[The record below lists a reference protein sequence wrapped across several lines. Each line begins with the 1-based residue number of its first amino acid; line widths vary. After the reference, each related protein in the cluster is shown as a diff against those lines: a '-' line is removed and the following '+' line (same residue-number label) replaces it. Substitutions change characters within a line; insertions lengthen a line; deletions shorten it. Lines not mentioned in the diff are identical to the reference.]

1 MGHPYFRRMLKSC
14 YDQGT
19 NIVNINSQ
27 EMFLE
32 GKILSRLTFRSQDTD
47 KVG

>member
-1 MGHPYFRRMLKSC
+1 MGRPYFRRMLKPC

-27 EMFLE
+27 EMFLD
-32 GKILSRLTFRSQDTD
+32 GKISSHLTFRSQDID